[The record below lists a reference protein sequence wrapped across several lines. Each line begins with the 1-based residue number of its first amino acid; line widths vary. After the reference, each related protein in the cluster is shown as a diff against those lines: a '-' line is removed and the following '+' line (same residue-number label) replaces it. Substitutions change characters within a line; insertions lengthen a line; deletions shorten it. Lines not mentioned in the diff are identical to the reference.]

1 MEEMNLAPRSLKLMA
16 EYGDQCLWDEQGA
29 VQHETVP
36 LSPETHMRLLA
47 WAEVYH
53 ARLNWLDPLAT
64 PDWSQEDLH
73 TFEQEGRSLWDQL
86 QQELGKAYRV
96 TYFSEK
102 YRREFRQLD
111 ELLHLDGESHA
122 GEASTFSNS

>member
-1 MEEMNLAPRSLKLMA
+1 MNLAPRSLKLMA
-16 EYGDQCLWDEQGA
+16 EYGGQCLWDEQGA
-29 VQHETVP
+29 VKHETVP

-47 WAEVYH
+47 WVEVYH

-73 TFEQEGRSLWDQL
+73 IFEQEGRSLWDQL

-96 TYFSEK
+96 TYFSEM

-111 ELLHLDGESHA
+111 ELLRLDDESHS
-122 GEASTFSNS
+122 G